1 MIENVGIIRLP
12 ISRLHMELTNICD
25 FSCEFCPDSRMRRQR
40 GMMSFEMAKS
50 IIDDISRT
58 RIVRLLLFHV
68 MGEPALHPNLVNI
81 AEYAHAKNV
90 DVCITTNGSR
100 MKGDLLNALIKANI
114 KRIIVSLQ
122 TPDKST
128 FSMRGARG
136 LSFEEYA
143 EHITSIARTFI
154 HKGVAT
160 ELTISFLSSPLR
172 KLIIPVAKEFSIAD
186 TSKKLREYLRIWAE
200 RILRGTS
207 IENRLPD
214 VLKQI
219 NHVRSFKENKVVI
232 TDKLSFH
239 TRIVGDW
246 ATHFDNK
253 IVEARFGYCRG
264 IQENFGILW
273 NGDYTFCCAD
283 YDGKTSTHNYHDTSI
298 HDYLNK
304 EVVQKVAKGFERF
317 RVLHPHCRQCLG
329 DKNVLNSMVK
339 QIGSIVYF
347 KWIKGN

>member
-1 MIENVGIIRLP
+1 MTESIGVIKLP

-40 GMMSFEMAKS
+40 GTMSFEMAKS

-58 RIVRLLLFHV
+58 RIARLLLFHV
-68 MGEPALHPNLVNI
+68 MGEPALHPHLVDI
-81 AEYAHAKNV
+81 AEYAHAKHV

-114 KRIIVSLQ
+114 KRMIVSLQ
-122 TPDKST
+122 TPDEST

-154 HKGVAT
+154 QKGGET
-160 ELTISFLSSPLR
+160 ELTVSFLSSPLR

-207 IENRLPD
+207 IENRLSG

-219 NHVRSFKENKVVI
+219 NRVRSFKENKVVI

-246 ATHFDNK
+246 ATHFDSK
-253 IVEARFGYCRG
+253 IIEARFGYCCG

-273 NGDYTFCCAD
+273 DGAYTFCCAD
-283 YDGKTSTHNYHDTSI
+283 YEGRTSTHNYRDTSI
-298 HDYLNK
+298 QDYLQK
-304 EVVQKVAKGFERF
+304 EVVQKVVKGFESF

-329 DKNVLNSMVK
+329 DKSMLNALVK
-339 QIGSIVYF
+339 QIGSIIYF
-347 KWIKGN
+347 KWIKQN

>member
-1 MIENVGIIRLP
+1 MIENAGVIQLP
-12 ISRLHMELTNICD
+12 VNRLHMELTNICD
-25 FSCEFCPDSRMRRQR
+25 FSCEFCPDSRMKRQR

-50 IIDDISRT
+50 IIDDISRI

-68 MGEPALHPNLVNI
+68 MGEPALHPNLVDI

-90 DVCITTNGSR
+90 DVCITTNASR
-100 MKGDLLNALIKANI
+100 MRGDLLNALIKANV

-122 TPDKST
+122 TPDAST
-128 FSMRGARG
+128 FSMRDARG
-136 LSFEEYA
+136 LSFDEYA
-143 EHITSIARTFI
+143 EQITSIARTFI
-154 HKGVAT
+154 QKDGTT
-160 ELTISFLSSPLR
+160 ELTINFLSSPLR
-172 KLIIPVAKEFSIAD
+172 KLLIPVAKEFSIAD
-186 TSKKLREYLRIWAE
+186 TSKKLRGYLKVWAE
-200 RILRGTS
+200 RILKGAT
-207 IENRLPD
+207 IEGRLPH

-219 NHVRSFKENKVVI
+219 NRVRSFKENKVMI

-264 IQENFGILW
+264 LQENFGILW

-283 YDGKTSTHNYHDTSI
+283 YEGRTSTHNYQDTPI
-298 HDYLNK
+298 QDYLSK
-304 EVVQKVAKGFERF
+304 EVVQTVVKGFKRY

-329 DKNVLNSMVK
+329 DKNILNALVK
-339 QIGSIVYF
+339 QIGSIIYF

>member
-1 MIENVGIIRLP
+1 MIENIGVIKLP

-25 FSCEFCPDSRMRRQR
+25 FSCGFCPDSKMKRQR
-40 GMMSFEMAKS
+40 GMMSFETAKS
-50 IIDDISRT
+50 IIDDISRI
-58 RIVRLLLFHV
+58 RLVRLLLFHV
-68 MGEPALHPNLVNI
+68 MGEPVLHPNLVDI
-81 AEYAHAKNV
+81 ARYADAKNV

-100 MKGDLLNALIKANI
+100 MREDLLNALIKANI

-128 FSMRGARG
+128 FSMRGVRG

-143 EHITSIARTFI
+143 EHITSMAKTFI
-154 HKGVAT
+154 HKRGRT
-160 ELTISFLSSPLR
+160 ELTINFLSSPLR
-172 KLIIPVAKEFSIAD
+172 KLIIPVAKEFNIAD
-186 TSKKLREYLRIWAE
+186 TSKKLREYLKVWAE
-200 RILRGTS
+200 RILKGTS
-207 IENRLPD
+207 IENRLPK

-219 NHVRSFKENKVVI
+219 NRVRSFKENKVVI

-246 ATHFDNK
+246 AIHFDNK

-273 NGDYTFCCAD
+273 NGDYIFCCAD
-283 YDGKTSTHNYHDTSI
+283 YDGKTSTHNYRDVSI
-298 HDYLNK
+298 QDYLNK
-304 EVVQKVAKGFERF
+304 EVVQKVVSEFRKF
-317 RVLHPHCRQCLG
+317 RVFHPHCRRCLG
-329 DKNVLNSMVK
+329 DKNILNALVK

-347 KWIKGN
+347 KWVKKN